1 MTTKHTALRSNWM
14 GHTDAAPKTFR
25 AASNGKIFT
34 RNERLKIIANEHA
47 IAERKA
53 IRLQIILEEKAKIAK
68 EKENRSKVFAG
79 IDAMLETPNAKLKKS
94 KDGFFVQ
101 GRNEK
106 GNFLPK
112 VTL

>member
-1 MTTKHTALRSNWM
+1 MTTKHTTLRSNWM

-53 IRLQIILEEKAKIAK
+53 KQMEIILAEKAKLAK
-68 EKENRSKVFAG
+68 EKENRAKVFAG
-79 IDAMLETPNAKLKKS
+79 IAAMLETPNAKLKKS

-101 GRNEK
+101 GRNDK

>member
-1 MTTKHTALRSNWM
+1 MTTKHTTLRSNWM

-25 AASNGKIFT
+25 PASNGKIFT

-68 EKENRSKVFAG
+68 EKETRAKVFAG
-79 IDAMLETPNAKLKKS
+79 IAAMLETPNAKLKKS
-94 KDGFFVQ
+94 KGGFFVQ
-101 GRNEK
+101 GRNGK